1 MKSIAVII
9 HARMKSTRCP
19 QKHLRDLGDGNTLL
33 DIALQ
38 KVSELSNVDEKYLA
52 AHEQAIKDRVIKG
65 INILDRQYESVAPGN
80 APHEVMYDHLNRVKS
95 DYIIN
100 YNPCQPFLKVSKL
113 QEVIDWF
120 KKTPLESAIT
130 VKNTRNFFWNK
141 AATPIN
147 FKPNDRLSTTS
158 GPGIWEATHSLVMY
172 KKSYMLENW
181 ELFSNTYS
189 DPFPYLVEWPEEELI
204 DVDTELDFKI
214 VKERYNEL

>member
-19 QKHLRDLGDGNTLL
+19 QKHLRDLGNGTTLL

-65 INILDRQYESVAPGN
+65 IDILDRQYESVAPGN
-80 APHEVMYDHLNRVKS
+80 APHKVMYDHLNKVKS

-158 GPGIWEATHSLVMY
+158 GPGLWEATHSLVMY